1 MPAGNVLTLRAQLQ
15 EIMIVLVRV
24 SICSPHCHST
34 VHWLG
39 SLDCDCCVAGV
50 DAILEPY
57 FTTLDSIR
65 GHAAVW
71 DPDSFVGAHACKFVD
86 GEGEASVFDI

>member
-1 MPAGNVLTLRAQLQ
+1 MLDPV
-15 EIMIVLVRV
+15 
-24 SICSPHCHST
+24 CST
-34 VHWLG
+34 VYWLIG
-39 SLDCDCCVAGV
+39 WGVLDCDCCVAGV

-71 DPDSFVGAHACKFVD
+71 DPDSFVGAHACKRQNY
-86 GEGEASVFDI
+86 GTTMNTKSLSQE

>member
-1 MPAGNVLTLRAQLQ
+1 MVG
-15 EIMIVLVRV
+15 V
-24 SICSPHCHST
+24 SVCSTQFCST
-34 VHWLG
+34 VYWLIDWG
-39 SLDCDCCVAGV
+39 VSGCDCCVAGV

-57 FTTLDSIR
+57 FTTLDSVR

-86 GEGEASVFDI
+86 GEGEASVFDV